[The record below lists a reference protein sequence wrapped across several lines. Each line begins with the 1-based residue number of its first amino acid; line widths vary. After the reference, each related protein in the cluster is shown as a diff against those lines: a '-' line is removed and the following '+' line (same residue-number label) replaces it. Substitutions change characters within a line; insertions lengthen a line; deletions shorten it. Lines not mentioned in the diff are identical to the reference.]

1 HTLARRYTF
10 MRTQMNKNYR
20 VVDKTRTYED
30 GYLKLVFF
38 RSPKLR
44 DRIGRMRWILVTLTE
59 LIVGAELL
67 ESLLV
72 TASVPPSLQSE
83 KSECERSGLPLHLSM
98 HIPMGFVT
106 KKLKFKI
113 LEVLYYKYCLQYMI
127 LESTSPPKVNE
138 LEKIIN
144 CTRTKFRANKS
155 TFYQFIALRRV
166 YDLSWLVFNIS
177 LDLLIYV
184 WSNDLNAALLSALFV
199 EGLRRAIKV

>member
-1 HTLARRYTF
+1 
-10 MRTQMNKNYR
+10 MNKNYR

-38 RSPKLR
+38 RSHKLR

-59 LIVGAELL
+59 LMVGAELL

-83 KSECERSGLPLHLSM
+83 KAEYERFGLPLHLSM

-144 CTRTKFRANKS
+144 CTRTKFRVNKY